1 MSLPHKYDTVVGER
15 GSTLSGGQRQR
26 ISIARALL
34 IDPPILIIDD
44 ATSSVDTITEKY
56 IQAQLENISQDKTT
70 IIIAHRISSVQ
81 NADNIIVLNNG
92 LIEQRGNHTELIQ
105 QEGIYKDLYNLQ
117 IAENQADQPLIQN
130 NVSLKEDTNHA

>member
-1 MSLPHKYDTVVGER
+1 M
-15 GSTLSGGQRQR
+15 
-26 ISIARALL
+26 
-34 IDPPILIIDD
+34 
-44 ATSSVDTITEKY
+44 
-56 IQAQLENISQDKTT
+56 ENISQDKTT